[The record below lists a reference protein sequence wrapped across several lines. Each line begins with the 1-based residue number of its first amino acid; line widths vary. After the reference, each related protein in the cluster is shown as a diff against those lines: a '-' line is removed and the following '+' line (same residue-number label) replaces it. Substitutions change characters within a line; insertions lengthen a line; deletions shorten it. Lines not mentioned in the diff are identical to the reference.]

1 CYDLLFIVTIEGDIA
16 CTSEVVV
23 WHRAMTNSDNQLT
36 VKSIFFLIGESG
48 SFILF
53 TSCLG
58 FSTSLD
64 GTAPM
69 CLHGYRV
76 FYRIGS
82 DAITFFVS
90 AYVNCSDTNTQ
101 ALADSIER
109 TLIEVKTS
117 FMKSNLF

>member
-1 CYDLLFIVTIEGDIA
+1 VTIEGDIA

-117 FMKSNLF
+117 FMKSNLFM